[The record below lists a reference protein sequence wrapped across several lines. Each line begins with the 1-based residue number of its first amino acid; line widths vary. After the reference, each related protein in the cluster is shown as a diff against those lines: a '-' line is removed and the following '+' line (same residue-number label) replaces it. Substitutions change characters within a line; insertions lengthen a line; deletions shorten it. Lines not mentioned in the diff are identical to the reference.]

1 LLVYYLDM
9 RLTWCTTLIRCAL
22 VTICLA
28 IMFAGSPAFAQN
40 LPSTAWQATASVNL
54 IIEERSFA
62 SLGVSLNGTLYI
74 PRAKK
79 PVPAIVVL
87 HSASSPTRDL
97 PLYRHLIEM
106 LPPLGIGVFLYDRRG
121 SGKSGG
127 NLATSDYSIL
137 ADDAIAAQQMLAK
150 DPRIDRRRT
159 GFWGLSQ
166 GGWLALLAATRSSL
180 TAFAVSVSAPLTP
193 PDVQMN
199 FAVANI
205 LRIRGFSEDDVTQAV
220 AARTAIDDFMRG
232 QRDRASTQ
240 AILDQAATHPWFEHA
255 YLERTFSDPTESR
268 WAKEIRHDPLETIA
282 RVKVPALILFGTD
295 DPWVPVQISV
305 ERFRARITRRRNLTM
320 HMVKGANHEMATTI
334 SLKDEIDPALFPRH
348 CPDSPEYFG
357 LLAAWLTR
365 HVLAADGS
373 R

>member
-1 LLVYYLDM
+1 MALV
-9 RLTWCTTLIRCAL
+9 RCAL

-28 IMFAGSPAFAQN
+28 IMSAGAPAFAQN
-40 LPSTAWQATASVNL
+40 PSSTAWQATASVNL
-54 IIEERSFA
+54 IIEERTFA
-62 SLGVSLNGTLYI
+62 SLGASLSGTLYI
-74 PRAKK
+74 PRANK
-79 PVPAIVVL
+79 PVPAMVVL

-97 PLYRHLIEM
+97 LPYQHLIEM

-121 SGKSGG
+121 SGRSGG
-127 NLATSDYSIL
+127 DLATSDYSIL
-137 ADDAIAAQQMLAK
+137 ADDAIAAQQMLRK

-166 GGWLALLAATRSSL
+166 GGWLALLAATRSSS

-205 LRIRGFSEDDVTQAV
+205 LRIRGFSEEDVAQAV
-220 AARTAIDDFMRG
+220 AARTAVDDFMRG
-232 QRDRASTQ
+232 RRDRASTQ
-240 AILDQAATHPWFEHA
+240 AILDQAATRPWFEHS
-255 YLERTFSDPTESR
+255 YLTRTFSDPTESR

-282 RVKVPALILFGTD
+282 RVKVPALILFGTN
-295 DPWVPVQISV
+295 DPWVPAQLSV
-305 ERFRARITRRRNLTM
+305 ERFRARLAHRRNLTM
-320 HMVKGANHEMATTI
+320 HVVKGANHEMATTV
-334 SLKDEIDPALFPRH
+334 SMKDEIDPALLSRH
-348 CPDSPEYFG
+348 HPDSPEYFG

-365 HVLAADGS
+365 HVLATDGS

>member
-1 LLVYYLDM
+1 M
-9 RLTWCTTLIRCAL
+9 IRCAL

-28 IMFAGSPAFAQN
+28 IMFAGLTAFTQN
-40 LPSTAWQATASVNL
+40 VPSWRATPSMNL
-54 IIEERSFA
+54 IIEERPFA
-62 SLGVSLNGTLYI
+62 SLGASLSGTLYL
-74 PRAKK
+74 PRANKA
-79 PVPAIVVL
+79 VPAIVVL

-97 PLYRHLIEM
+97 LLYQHLIEM

-127 NLATSDYSIL
+127 DLATIDYSIL

-166 GGWLALLAATRSSL
+166 GGWLAMLAATRSSS
-180 TAFAVSVSAPLTP
+180 TAFAISISAPLTP
-193 PDVQMN
+193 PDIQMN
-199 FAVANI
+199 FAVVNF
-205 LRIRGFSEDDVTQAV
+205 LRIRDFSEEDVAQAV

-232 QRDRASTQ
+232 RRDRASTQ
-240 AILDQAATHPWFEHA
+240 AILDQAATRPWFEHS
-255 YLERTFSDPTESR
+255 YLSPTFKDPAESR
-268 WAKEIRHDPLETIA
+268 WAKEIQHDPLETIA

-295 DPWVPVQISV
+295 DPWIPVQISV
-305 ERFRARITRRRNLTM
+305 ERFRTRITRRRSLTM
-320 HMVKGANHEMATTI
+320 HVVKGANHEMATTI
-334 SLKDEIDPALFPRH
+334 PMKDEIDPALFSRH
-348 CPDSPEYFG
+348 HPDSPEYFG
-357 LLAAWLTR
+357 VLAAWLTR

>member
-1 LLVYYLDM
+1 
-9 RLTWCTTLIRCAL
+9 
-22 VTICLA
+22 
-28 IMFAGSPAFAQN
+28 MFAGFPDFAQN
-40 LPSTAWQATASVNL
+40 PPSTPWRAKASVNV
-54 IIEERSFA
+54 IIEERSFT
-62 SLGVSLNGTLYI
+62 SRGVQLSGTLYI
-74 PRAKK
+74 PRANK

-87 HSASSPTRDL
+87 HSASSPTRDM
-97 PLYRHLIEM
+97 PLYQHLIEM

-150 DPRIDRRRT
+150 DSRIDRRRT

-166 GGWLALLAATRSSL
+166 GGWLALLAASRSSS

-205 LRIRGFSEDDVTQAV
+205 LRIRSFSEEDVAQAV

-232 QRDRASTQ
+232 RRDRASTK
-240 AILDQAATHPWFEHA
+240 AILDQAATRPWFEHA
-255 YLERTFSDPTESR
+255 YLGRTFSDPTESH
-268 WAKEIRHDPLETIA
+268 WAKEIRHDPLETTA

-305 ERFRARITRRRNLTM
+305 ERFRARITRSRNLTM
-320 HMVKGANHEMATTI
+320 HVVTGANHEMATTI
-334 SLKDEIDPALFPRH
+334 SMKDEIDPALLSRH
-348 CPDSPEYFG
+348 HPDSPEYFG
-357 LLAAWLTR
+357 FLAAWLTR

>member
-1 LLVYYLDM
+1 VYYLDM
-9 RLTWCTTLIRCAL
+9 RLHRRTTLIRGPL
-22 VTICLA
+22 VTICMA

-54 IIEERSFA
+54 IEERSFTSRGA
-62 SLGVSLNGTLYI
+62 SLSGTLYI
-74 PRAKK
+74 PRANKS
-79 PVPAIVVL
+79 VPAIVVL

-97 PLYRHLIEM
+97 LLYRHLIEM

-127 NLATSDYSIL
+127 NLAASDYSIL

-150 DPRIDRRRT
+150 DSRIDRRRT

-166 GGWLALLAATRSSL
+166 GGWLALLAASRSSS

-205 LRIRGFSEDDVTQAV
+205 LRIRGFSEEDVAQAV

-232 QRDRASTQ
+232 RRDRATTQ
-240 AILDQAATHPWFEHA
+240 AILDQAATRPWFEHA
-255 YLERTFSDPTESR
+255 YLARTFSDPTESR

-305 ERFRARITRRRNLTM
+305 ERFRARITRSRNLTM
-320 HMVKGANHEMATTI
+320 HVVTGANHEMATTI
-334 SLKDEIDPALFPRH
+334 SMKDEIDPALLSRH
-348 CPDSPEYFG
+348 HPDSPEYFG
-357 LLAAWLTR
+357 FLAAWLTR

>member
-1 LLVYYLDM
+1 M
-9 RLTWCTTLIRCAL
+9 RCVL

-28 IMFAGSPAFAQN
+28 IMFAGSRAFAQN
-40 LPSTAWQATASVNL
+40 PPSTPWQATASANL

-74 PRAKK
+74 PRANK
-79 PVPAIVVL
+79 PVPTIVVL

-97 PLYRHLIEM
+97 LLYQHLIEM
-106 LPPLGIGVFLYDRRG
+106 LPSLGIGVFLYDRRG
-121 SGKSGG
+121 SGQSGG
-127 NLATSDYSIL
+127 DLATSDYSIL

-166 GGWLALLAATRSSL
+166 GGWLALLAATRSSS
-180 TAFAVSVSAPLTP
+180 TAFAVSISAPVTP

-205 LRIRGFSEDDVTQAV
+205 LRIRGFSEEDIAQAV

-232 QRDRASTQ
+232 RRDRASTQ
-240 AILDQAATHPWFEHA
+240 AILDQAATRPWFEHS
-255 YLERTFSDPTESR
+255 YLARTFSDPTESR
-268 WAKEIRHDPLETIA
+268 WAKEIRHDPLKTIA
-282 RVKVPALILFGTD
+282 RVECPALILFGTD
-295 DPWVPVQISV
+295 DPWVPVQNSV
-305 ERFRARITRRRNLTM
+305 ERFRVRMTRHRNLTM
-320 HMVKGANHEMATTI
+320 HVVKGANHEMATTI
-334 SLKDEIDPALFPRH
+334 SMKDEIDPALFSRH
-348 CPDSPEYFG
+348 HPDSPEYFG
-357 LLAAWLTR
+357 LLAAWLTK